1 MDSENPFCDGS
12 HQIAFNEAYPLVLVS
27 PSDPLMFVT
36 RYWRAD
42 HLRVAGQESGGGM
55 LDGERV

>member
-1 MDSENPFCDGS
+1 
-12 HQIAFNEAYPLVLVS
+12 
-27 PSDPLMFVT
+27 MFVT

-55 LDGERV
+55 LNVERVLTKKPDLI